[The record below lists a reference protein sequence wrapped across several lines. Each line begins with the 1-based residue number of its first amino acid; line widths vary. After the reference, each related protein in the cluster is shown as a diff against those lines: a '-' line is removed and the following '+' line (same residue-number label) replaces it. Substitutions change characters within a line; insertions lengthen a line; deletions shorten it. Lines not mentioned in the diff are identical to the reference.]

1 MGKEKCKGLVGLH
14 NFSGADWGGKFAGI
28 GKLTW
33 IKSYLALDG
42 DDPIIKSF
50 QTMGE
55 TPLSDD
61 QNNIP
66 MELKKDGNYLGRQRW
81 KVKSYLLRS
90 VLSFHI
96 FNGQRIPQ

>member
-55 TPLSDD
+55 TQLSGDHND
-61 QNNIP
+61 IP
-66 MELKKDGNYLGRQRW
+66 MEFLPLEKFVCSVYSSSTKIQKL
-81 KVKSYLLRS
+81 SELR
-90 VLSFHI
+90 
-96 FNGQRIPQ
+96 